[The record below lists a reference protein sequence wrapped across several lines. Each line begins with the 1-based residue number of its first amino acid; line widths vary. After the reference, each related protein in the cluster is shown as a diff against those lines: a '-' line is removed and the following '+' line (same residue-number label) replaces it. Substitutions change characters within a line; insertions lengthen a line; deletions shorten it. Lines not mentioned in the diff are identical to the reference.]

1 MKNNT
6 IPIESLSDEDLYR
19 LNIYH
24 RTDDEHSFK
33 QLHSLYGRV
42 NAAQD
47 ATIINQVYGRRVLD
61 VGAGYGSLS
70 RRLLDSSFEVYSI
83 EPNKDVR
90 ELALAW
96 HNVKEL
102 PYNIYDTPFSSQ
114 FFDTVI
120 LRECVEHLDMPRA
133 MKEIS
138 RICRM
143 RLLLFQTN
151 LNPLIS
157 LLRGILGHHEYNPQN
172 LAYYRNCANLAGFS
186 VQNVLF
192 RDILAFPLSGGY
204 VSHSVVPRQPFIEHS
219 LIQIDE
225 KLSRFFRFFGMDSIV
240 SWRFLLIADKAILY
254 RREHEKVKTQ

>member
-1 MKNNT
+1 MNNSEK
-6 IPIESLSDEDLYR
+6 PIESLSDEDLYR

-42 NAAQD
+42 NADQD
-47 ATIINQVYGRRVLD
+47 AAIINQVHGRRVLD

-70 RRLLDSSFEVYSI
+70 RRLLDSAFEVYSI

-96 HNVKEL
+96 YDVKEL
-102 PYNIYDTPFSSQ
+102 PHSIYDTPFSSQ

-138 RICRM
+138 RICKM
-143 RLLLFQTN
+143 RLLIFQTN

-157 LLRGILGHHEYNPQN
+157 LLRGLLGHSEYNPQN

-186 VQNVLF
+186 VQTVQF

-204 VSHSVVPRQPFIEHS
+204 VSRQLVPREPLVEQSI
-219 LIQIDE
+219 IQIDE
-225 KLSRFFRFFGMDSIV
+225 KLSRFFRFFGADSIV
-240 SWRFLLIADKAILY
+240 SWRFLLVADK
-254 RREHEKVKTQ
+254 VCFTQESMKK